1 MVESKNSYK
10 LSDQFIRKL
19 FDLSAG
25 YIQPEKFDG
34 LISLFEA
41 EISKIYFTF
50 SSESN
55 LLRIILSMYDRI
67 SFMLECLKYPH
78 YTELIITIAANS
90 NYLTDILVIN
100 PEFFYWIVNP
110 GTLSEKFDELRFSEE
125 LKKSLSSY
133 KSLNS
138 KLNALRTIKR
148 KEILRIGAKDILGY
162 STLEQTTSDLSA
174 LARAITGELFE
185 LCYGSVLEKYQ
196 HANIRQNYCLISLG
210 KLGGNEL
217 NYSSDIDLIIFYD
230 KDSPV
235 TSNKNY
241 GEILTEAVFLFIESA
256 SSITSKG
263 FLYRV
268 DFRLRPDGRTSALC
282 RSIEEYLN
290 YYEIRG
296 EDWERQM
303 LIKAGFICG
312 SPGLFKRFV
321 TYLQPFIYPLSF
333 STSPTDQIKNLKS
346 NIEKNLKDREDIKLL
361 PGGIRDIEFSV
372 QALQLLNGGR
382 NKKLRGG
389 NTLNAIGNLK
399 KSGLLTP
406 EEARTFENAYR
417 FYRKIEHYLQL
428 MNDTQTH
435 SIPQEGEI
443 LYKMSA
449 FLNYPEPGE
458 FRKSVLGYRRAVQ
471 KIFNSIMGSETD
483 SEIPSDAASY
493 INFENKSKALKDI
506 QFLREG
512 KGLLGQKKFDRKS
525 IVDFETIEPALEDYL
540 RFSPN
545 PDLVLRNFVRILRPV
560 AFPSIWYREFRD
572 RKFFDSFLRVCEYS
586 QLSVDL
592 FAEDD
597 DLKEFFLTRKVFE
610 KITQRAVPSFS
621 AKRFLFTLS
630 VQFSLK
636 IISAPKVS
644 SLLNSF
650 FRIKIKSVAERFIG
664 ENKLN
669 MNYAV
674 AAMGSFGAGEMTF
687 SSDIDL
693 VFIGEDM
700 DSYPYAQSEFRE
712 LFLKIK
718 EELKSFE
725 VDCRL
730 RPEGKSSILLWDV
743 KSYESY
749 LNGRARIWELQSF
762 CKFSHIAGDKKI
774 ISRLARAVQKRIKTE
789 DENNLRTSISDMRE
803 KLSAGSGTSLDKFFN
818 IKKNRGGLADIDF
831 LVQFLIMN
839 SGNYLKLRGKGI
851 LRSLSF
857 LTEHHKSFSEL
868 EILKDNY
875 SFLKNLDLTNQTV
888 FNVTSS
894 VLPADD
900 RKLDALAFMTG
911 CKNKEDILNK
921 LSQVAGSNRFYFEK
935 YLGRHN

>member
-1 MVESKNSYK
+1 MTESKNSYK
-10 LSDQFIRKL
+10 LSEQFIRKL
-19 FDLSAG
+19 FDLSVG
-25 YIQPEKFDG
+25 YIQPERFDE
-34 LISLFEA
+34 LINLFET

-50 SSESN
+50 TSESN
-55 LLRIILSMYDRI
+55 LLRMILSMYDRI

-78 YTELIITIAANS
+78 YVEIIVSIAANS

-100 PEFFYWIVNP
+100 PEFFYWIINP
-110 GTLSEKFDELRFSEE
+110 GTLTEKFDKLRFSEE
-125 LKKSLSSY
+125 LKNSLSSY
-133 KSLNS
+133 KSLNA

-162 STLEQTTSDLSA
+162 STLEQTTSELSA
-174 LARAITGELFE
+174 LAGTITGVLFE

-196 HANIRQNYCLISLG
+196 PGKIKQKYCLISLG
-210 KLGGNEL
+210 KFGGNEL

-230 KDSPV
+230 KNSPV
-235 TSNKNY
+235 VPNKNY
-241 GEILTEAVFLFIESA
+241 NEILTEAVFLFIESA

-263 FLYRV
+263 FIYRV

-282 RSIEEYLN
+282 RSIDEYLN

-303 LIKAGFICG
+303 LIKAGFVCG
-312 SPGLFKRFV
+312 SKALYKRFL
-321 TYLQPFIYPLSF
+321 TYLKPFIYPLSF

-346 NIEKNLKDREDIKLL
+346 NIEKNLKDSEDIKLL

-372 QALQLLNGGR
+372 QALQLLNGGK
-382 NKKLRGG
+382 NTKLRSG
-389 NTLNAIGNLK
+389 NTLCAIGNLK
-399 KSGLLTP
+399 EAGLLTD
-406 EEARTFENAYR
+406 EEALIFDKAYR

-449 FLNYPEPGE
+449 FLKYPEPVE
-458 FRKSVLGYRRAVQ
+458 FKKSVLEYRRAVQ
-471 KIFNSIMGSETD
+471 KIFNSIMGAETD
-483 SEIPSDAASY
+483 VAIPSDIISY

-525 IVDFETIEPALEDYL
+525 ISDFETIEPALEDYL
-540 RFSPN
+540 RFSSN
-545 PDLVLRNFVRILRPV
+545 PDLVLQNFVRILRSV
-560 AFPSIWYREFRD
+560 TFPSIWYKEYRD
-572 RKFFDSFLRVCEYS
+572 RKFFDSFLRLCEYS
-586 QLSVDL
+586 QKSVDL
-592 FAEDD
+592 FAEDE

-610 KITQRAVPSFS
+610 KITRKALSSFS
-621 AKRFLFTLS
+621 SKRLLFTLS
-630 VQFSLK
+630 VQFSLN
-636 IISAPKVS
+636 IISAEKVS
-644 SLLNSF
+644 SLLSAF
-650 FRIKIKSVAERFIG
+650 LRIKIKSVAELFVD
-664 ENKLN
+664 EKKLN
-669 MNYAV
+669 MNYAI

-693 VFIGEDM
+693 VFIAEDM
-700 DSYPYAQSEFRE
+700 DSYPNVQSDFRE

-718 EELKSFE
+718 DELKNFE

-749 LNGRARIWELQSF
+749 LKNRARIWELQAF
-762 CKFSHIAGDKKI
+762 CKFNHIAGDKKI

-789 DENNLRTSISDMRE
+789 TEINLRKSISEMRE
-803 KLSAGSGTSLDKFFN
+803 KLSTGSGTSFSKFFN

-851 LRSLSF
+851 LKSLSF
-857 LTEHHKSFSEL
+857 MTEHNKEFSEL

-875 SFLKNLDLTNQTV
+875 SFLKNLDLRNQTV

-900 RKLDALAFMTG
+900 MKLDELAVRIG
-911 CKNKEDILNK
+911 YKNKEDIRNK
-921 LSQVAGSNRFYFEK
+921 LTDVARSNRFYFDK
-935 YLGRHN
+935 YLGQHN